1 LERKKTKMGLDMY
14 LSAKKHFAKI
24 NWQALQANDELT
36 YNSPEAVYPK
46 FNDLMELTQLS
57 NVATDIYGASVEVTC
72 AYWRKA
78 NQVHAWFVREVQK
91 GNDNCGEY
99 YVSQDKLKELRDLCQ
114 KALDTRDPN
123 LLPPQDGFFFGG
135 TDIDEWY
142 WQDLKNTIT
151 QLDKIFAL
159 PQLSDLSFSYNSSW

>member
-1 LERKKTKMGLDMY
+1 MGLDMY

-24 NWQALQANDELT
+24 NWQALQANDELN
-36 YNSPEAVYPK
+36 YNSPEAVFPQ
-46 FNDLMELTQLS
+46 FNNLMELTQLS

-151 QLDKIFAL
+151 QLDRIFAL

>member
-1 LERKKTKMGLDMY
+1 MY

-24 NWQALQANDELT
+24 NWQALQANDELS

-46 FNDLMELTQLS
+46 FNDLLELTQLS
-57 NVATDIYGASVEVTC
+57 NVATDIYGATVEVTC

-78 NQVHAWFVREVQK
+78 NQVHAWFVKNIQG

-114 KALDTRDPN
+114 KALDNRDPN

-142 WQDLKNTIT
+142 WQDLKNTIA
-151 QLDKIFAL
+151 QLDRVFAL

>member
-1 LERKKTKMGLDMY
+1 MY

>member
-1 LERKKTKMGLDMY
+1 MGLDMY

-24 NWQALQANDELT
+24 NWQALQANDELN
-36 YNSPEAVYPK
+36 YNSPEAVFPQ

-57 NVATDIYGASVEVTC
+57 NVATDIYGATVEVTC

-151 QLDKIFAL
+151 QLDRIFAL

>member
-1 LERKKTKMGLDMY
+1 MY

-24 NWQALQANDELT
+24 NWQALQANDELS

-46 FNDLMELTQLS
+46 FNDLLELTQLS
-57 NVATDIYGASVEVTC
+57 NVATDIYGATVEVTC

-78 NQVHAWFVREVQK
+78 NQVHAWFVKNVQG

-114 KALDTRDPN
+114 KALDNRDPN

-142 WQDLKNTIT
+142 WQDLKNTIA
-151 QLDKIFAL
+151 QLDRVFAL

>member
-1 LERKKTKMGLDMY
+1 MGLDMY

-24 NWQALQANDELT
+24 NWQALQANDELS
-36 YNSPEAVYPK
+36 YNSPEAVFPQ
-46 FNDLMELTQLS
+46 FNNLMELTQLS
-57 NVATDIYGASVEVTC
+57 NVATDIYGATVEVTC

-142 WQDLKNTIT
+142 WQDLKNTIA
-151 QLDKIFAL
+151 QLDRVFAL
-159 PQLSDLSFSYNSSW
+159 PQLSDLSFSYSSSW

>member
-1 LERKKTKMGLDMY
+1 MY

-24 NWQALQANDELT
+24 NWQALQANDELS

-46 FNDLMELTQLS
+46 FNDLLELTQLS
-57 NVATDIYGASVEVTC
+57 NVATDIYGATVEVTC

-78 NQVHAWFVREVQK
+78 NQVHAWFVNNVQG

-114 KALDTRDPN
+114 KALDNRDPN

-142 WQDLKNTIT
+142 WQDLKNTIA
-151 QLDKIFAL
+151 QLDRVFAL

>member
-1 LERKKTKMGLDMY
+1 MY

-57 NVATDIYGASVEVTC
+57 NVATDIYGATVEVTC

>member
-1 LERKKTKMGLDMY
+1 MGLDMY

-24 NWQALQANDELT
+24 NWQALQANDELN
-36 YNSPEAVYPK
+36 YNSPEAVFPQ
-46 FNDLMELTQLS
+46 FNNLMELTQLS
-57 NVATDIYGASVEVTC
+57 NVATDIYGATVEVTC

-151 QLDKIFAL
+151 QLDRIFAL
-159 PQLSDLSFSYNSSW
+159 PQLSDLSFSYTSSW

>member
-1 LERKKTKMGLDMY
+1 MGLDMY

-24 NWQALQANDELT
+24 NWQALQANDELS

-46 FNDLMELTQLS
+46 FNDLLELTQLS
-57 NVATDIYGASVEVTC
+57 NVATDIYGATVEVTC

-78 NQVHAWFVREVQK
+78 NQVHAWFVKNVQG

-114 KALDTRDPN
+114 KALDNRDPN

-142 WQDLKNTIT
+142 WQDLKNTIA
-151 QLDKIFAL
+151 QLDRVFAL

>member
-1 LERKKTKMGLDMY
+1 MY

-24 NWQALQANDELT
+24 NWQALQANDELN
-36 YNSPEAVYPK
+36 YNSPEAVFPQ
-46 FNDLMELTQLS
+46 FNNLMELTQLS
-57 NVATDIYGASVEVTC
+57 NVATDIYGATVEVTS

-78 NQVHAWFVREVQK
+78 NQVHGWFVREVQK

-151 QLDKIFAL
+151 QLDRIFAL
-159 PQLSDLSFSYNSSW
+159 PQLSDLSFSYTSSW

>member
-1 LERKKTKMGLDMY
+1 MGLDMY

-24 NWQALQANDELT
+24 NWQALQANDELN
-36 YNSPEAVYPK
+36 YNSPEAVFPQ
-46 FNDLMELTQLS
+46 FNNLMELTQLS
-57 NVATDIYGASVEVTC
+57 NVATDIYGATVEVTC

-151 QLDKIFAL
+151 QLDRIFAL

>member
-1 LERKKTKMGLDMY
+1 MY

-24 NWQALQANDELT
+24 NWQALQANDELS

-46 FNDLMELTQLS
+46 FNDLLELTQLS
-57 NVATDIYGASVEVTC
+57 NVATDIYGATVEVTC

-78 NQVHAWFVREVQK
+78 NQVHAWFVKNVQG

-114 KALDTRDPN
+114 KALDNRDPN

-142 WQDLKNTIT
+142 WQDLKNTIA
-151 QLDKIFAL
+151 QLDRVFDL

>member
-1 LERKKTKMGLDMY
+1 MGLDMY

-24 NWQALQANDELT
+24 NWQALQANDELN
-36 YNSPEAVYPK
+36 YNSPEAVFSQ

-57 NVATDIYGASVEVTC
+57 NVATDIYGATVEVTC

-151 QLDKIFAL
+151 QLDRIFAL

>member
-1 LERKKTKMGLDMY
+1 MY

-24 NWQALQANDELT
+24 NWQALQANDELN
-36 YNSPEAVYPK
+36 YNSREAVFRQ

-57 NVATDIYGASVEVTC
+57 NVATDIYGATVEVTC

-151 QLDKIFAL
+151 QLDRIFAL
-159 PQLSDLSFSYNSSW
+159 PQLSDLSFSYTSSW

>member
-1 LERKKTKMGLDMY
+1 MY

-24 NWQALQANDELT
+24 NWQALQANDELS

-46 FNDLMELTQLS
+46 FNDLLELTQLS
-57 NVATDIYGASVEVTC
+57 NVATDIYGATVEVTC

-78 NQVHAWFVREVQK
+78 NQVHAWFVKNVQG

-114 KALDTRDPN
+114 KALDNRDPN

-142 WQDLKNTIT
+142 WQDLKNTIA
-151 QLDKIFAL
+151 QLDRIFAL